1 MVGWDE
7 GTSFWGIAALFSFRR
22 VSVVSP
28 DGDVVLRSV
37 DGEIPD
43 SGITVVVG
51 PSGSGKT
58 TLLRL
63 CNRLEAPTEG
73 TVTFRGQDVAS
84 LDPLE
89 LRRRVGFIFPTP
101 VLLGGTVADELR
113 VARPEATER
122 QLVAA
127 LERVELSP
135 TFLSR
140 AGDTLSTGEAQRVC
154 LARSL
159 LTEPQVLLADE
170 PTASLD
176 VGLRAG
182 LERLARR
189 LAGAGTPVVW
199 VTHDLA
205 QARRL
210 ADHLIAVIDGG
221 IAAAGPPAVVASEPA
236 VSRFLASDAG

>member
-1 MVGWDE
+1 M
-7 GTSFWGIAALFSFRR
+7 R
-22 VSVVSP
+22 VVSP
-28 DGDVVLRSV
+28 DGEVVLHRL
-37 DGEIPD
+37 DGQIPGA
-43 SGITVVVG
+43 GITVVVG
-51 PSGSGKT
+51 PSGSGKS

-63 CNRLEAPTEG
+63 CNRLEAPTSG
-73 TVTFRGQDVAS
+73 MVAFRGEDVAG

-113 VARPEATER
+113 VALPSASDE
-122 QLVAA
+122 QLAA
-127 LERVELSP
+127 VLERADLP
-135 TFLSR
+135 DAFLSR
-140 AGDTLSTGEAQRVC
+140 AGDTLSTGEAQRVS
-154 LARSL
+154 LARTL
-159 LTEPQVLLADE
+159 LTEPEVLLADE

-189 LAGAGTPVVW
+189 LAGDGMPIVW
-199 VTHDLA
+199 VTHDLV

-210 ADHLIAVIDGG
+210 ADHLIAVIAGE
-221 IAAAGPPAVVASEPA
+221 IAAAGPPAEVAANAA

>member
-1 MVGWDE
+1 M
-7 GTSFWGIAALFSFRR
+7 R
-22 VSVVSP
+22 VVTP
-28 DGDVVLRSV
+28 DGDVVLRCV

-43 SGITVVVG
+43 AGITVIVG

-63 CNRLEAPTEG
+63 CNRLEAPTDG
-73 TVTFRGQDVAS
+73 TVSFRGGDVAG

-101 VLLGGTVADELR
+101 VLLGGSVADELR
-113 VARPEATER
+113 VALPTAAEAE
-122 QLVAA
+122 LAA
-127 LERVELSP
+127 VLERVDLAAA
-135 TFLSR
+135 FLSR

-154 LARSL
+154 LARTL
-159 LTEPQVLLADE
+159 LTAPEVLLADE

-189 LAGAGTPVVW
+189 LAGDGTPVVW
-199 VTHDLA
+199 VTHDLG

-210 ADHLIAVIDGG
+210 ADFLIAVIDGE
-221 IAAAGPPAVVASEPA
+221 IAAAGPPSEVAANPT